1 MNRTQHYSL
10 LRAMEID
17 KKNLLKYQE
26 IYNYAYIL
34 SDGIFKIV
42 FAEEKDHTLLISLVN
57 AMLDLHDG
65 EAIKEITLEMQEF
78 PGAFTKKDC
87 IVDIIGTTNAGE
99 RVLVEVVNNLIPV
112 SKTSFGQEWIQTS
125 FGYQAAKPLSRN
137 KIAEP
142 QGQQQGDEFY
152 RDRVEYYMSRVIENQ
167 VHTSEKYE
175 LPRIYFLGLL
185 DFTLFPEEPQK
196 YIHHVDEMCNG
207 RKFFPKIQKI
217 FVEIEKFFRLEEK
230 GITTNDNSEA
240 AQWLRAIKVTINEE
254 PVPEKIM
261 QNETFRR
268 LLDSVKLINFAEE
281 LFNCEVKNVT
291 DLMAEH
297 EIGFAEGK
305 KEGHAE
311 GFVQGKTEGHAEGR
325 EAGLAEGRAEGFAQG
340 KTEGHAEGREAGL
353 AEGREAGRAEGFA
366 QGKTEGLNEGELRK
380 AREIAKG
387 LRDDG
392 VPMEIIVR
400 RSGLSEDEI
409 RKL

>member
-1 MNRTQHYSL
+1 
-10 LRAMEID
+10 MEID

-87 IVDIIGTTNAGE
+87 IVDIVGTTNAGE
-99 RVLVEVVNNLIPV
+99 RVLVEV
-112 SKTSFGQEWIQTS
+112 
-125 FGYQAAKPLSRN
+125 
-137 KIAEP
+137 
-142 QGQQQGDEFY
+142 QQQGDEFY

-230 GITTNDNSEA
+230 GITTNDSSEA

-268 LLDSVKLINFAEE
+268 LLDSVKLINFVDN
-281 LFNCEVKNVT
+281 F
-291 DLMAEH
+291 MAEY
-297 EIGFAEGK
+297 
-305 KEGHAE
+305 
-311 GFVQGKTEGHAEGR
+311 
-325 EAGLAEGRAEGFAQG
+325 EAGLAEGR
-340 KTEGHAEGREAGL
+340 KDGL
-353 AEGREAGRAEGFA
+353 AEGELKKACETAAKMLAKNKPIEEIMEF
-366 QGKTEGLNEGELRK
+366 TE
-380 AREIAKG
+380 
-387 LRDDG
+387 
-392 VPMEIIVR
+392 
-400 RSGLSEDEI
+400 LSESEI
-409 RKL
+409 LAIKSRVAP

>member
-1 MNRTQHYSL
+1 MNRAQHYSL

-17 KKNLLKYQE
+17 KKNFLKYQE

-65 EAIKEITLEMQEF
+65 DAIKDITLEMQEF

-99 RVLVEVVNNLIPV
+99 RVLVEV
-112 SKTSFGQEWIQTS
+112 
-125 FGYQAAKPLSRN
+125 
-137 KIAEP
+137 
-142 QGQQQGDEFY
+142 QQQGDEFY

-230 GITTNDNSEA
+230 GITTNDSSEA

-268 LLDSVKLINFAEE
+268 LLDSVKLINFVDN
-281 LFNCEVKNVT
+281 F
-291 DLMAEH
+291 MAEY
-297 EIGFAEGK
+297 
-305 KEGHAE
+305 
-311 GFVQGKTEGHAEGR
+311 
-325 EAGLAEGRAEGFAQG
+325 EAGLAEGRTEGFAQG
-340 KTEGHAEGREAGL
+340 KTEGHAEGRA
-353 AEGREAGRAEGFA
+353 
-366 QGKTEGLNEGELRK
+366 EGELKK
-380 AREIAKG
+380 AREMAAKM
-387 LRDDG
+387 LAKNK
-392 VPMEIIVR
+392 PIEEIMEFTE
-400 RSGLSEDEI
+400 LSESEI
-409 RKL
+409 LAIKSRVAP

>member
-57 AMLDLHDG
+57 AMLDLHGG
-65 EAIKEITLEMQEF
+65 ETIKEITLEMQEF

-281 LFNCEVKNVT
+281 LFNCEIKNVT

-311 GFVQGKTEGHAEGR
+311 GFVQGKTEGHAEGH

>member
-10 LRAMEID
+10 LRAMEMD

-57 AMLDLHDG
+57 AMLDLHGG

-78 PGAFTKKDC
+78 PGVFCKKDC

-99 RVLVEVVNNLIPV
+99 RVLVEV
-112 SKTSFGQEWIQTS
+112 
-125 FGYQAAKPLSRN
+125 
-137 KIAEP
+137 
-142 QGQQQGDEFY
+142 QQQGDDFY
-152 RDRVEYYMSRVIENQ
+152 RDRVEYYTSRVIENQ

-230 GITTNDNSEA
+230 GITKDDNSEA
-240 AQWLRAIKVTINEE
+240 ALWLRAIKVIVNEE

-261 QNETFRR
+261 QNETFKR
-268 LLDSVKLINFAEE
+268 LLESVKLINFAEE

-311 GFVQGKTEGHAEGR
+311 GFAEGKTEGH
-325 EAGLAEGRAEGFAQG
+325 EAGLAEGFAQG
-340 KTEGHAEGREAGL
+340 KTEGFAE
-353 AEGREAGRAEGFA
+353 
-366 QGKTEGLNEGELRK
+366 GKTEGLNEGELKK
-380 AREIAKG
+380 AREMAAKMLAKNKPIEEIMEFTG
-387 LRDDG
+387 L
-392 VPMEIIVR
+392 PEPEILAVKSRI
-400 RSGLSEDEI
+400 L
-409 RKL
+409 L

>member
-1 MNRTQHYSL
+1 MNRAQHYSL
-10 LRAMEID
+10 LRAMEMD

-65 EAIKEITLEMQEF
+65 DAIKDITLEMQEF
-78 PGAFTKKDC
+78 PGVFCKKDC
-87 IVDIIGTTNAGE
+87 IVDIVGTTNAGE
-99 RVLVEVVNNLIPV
+99 RVLVEV
-112 SKTSFGQEWIQTS
+112 
-125 FGYQAAKPLSRN
+125 
-137 KIAEP
+137 
-142 QGQQQGDEFY
+142 QQQGDEFY
-152 RDRVEYYMSRVIENQ
+152 RDRVEYYTSRVIENQ

-305 KEGHAE
+305 KEGHEA
-311 GFVQGKTEGHAEGR
+311 GLAEGR
-325 EAGLAEGRAEGFAQG
+325 EAGLVEGRAEGFAQG
-340 KTEGHAEGREAGL
+340 KTEGFEQGKKEGFVQGKTEGFAEGKSEGRDAGL
-353 AEGREAGRAEGFA
+353 AEGRA
-366 QGKTEGLNEGELRK
+366 EGELKK
-380 AREIAKG
+380 ACEMAAKMLVRNMPIEEI
-387 LRDDG
+387 
-392 VPMEIIVR
+392 MEITE
-400 RSGLSEDEI
+400 LSESEI
-409 RKL
+409 LAIKSRVAP

>member
-1 MNRTQHYSL
+1 MATVVLHYNLKSEIQMNRAQHYSL

-65 EAIKEITLEMQEF
+65 DAIKEISLEMQEF
-78 PGAFTKKDC
+78 PGVFCKKDC

-99 RVLVEVVNNLIPV
+99 KVLVEV
-112 SKTSFGQEWIQTS
+112 
-125 FGYQAAKPLSRN
+125 
-137 KIAEP
+137 
-142 QGQQQGDEFY
+142 QQQGDDFY
-152 RDRVEYYMSRVIENQ
+152 RDRVEYYTSRVIENQ

-230 GITTNDNSEA
+230 GISTNDSSEA

-261 QNETFRR
+261 QNETFKR

-305 KEGHAE
+305 KEGH
-311 GFVQGKTEGHAEGR
+311 

-340 KTEGHAEGREAGL
+340 KTEGHAEGF
-353 AEGREAGRAEGFA
+353 AEGKTEGHAEGFVQGKTEGHVEGRAEGFVQGKTEGFA
-366 QGKTEGLNEGELRK
+366 QGKTEGLNEGELKK
-380 AREIAKG
+380 AREMAKG

-400 RSGLSEDEI
+400 RSGLSEEEI

>member
-1 MNRTQHYSL
+1 
-10 LRAMEID
+10 MEMD

-57 AMLDLHDG
+57 AMLDLHGG

-78 PGAFTKKDC
+78 PGVFCKKDC

-99 RVLVEVVNNLIPV
+99 RVLVEV
-112 SKTSFGQEWIQTS
+112 
-125 FGYQAAKPLSRN
+125 
-137 KIAEP
+137 
-142 QGQQQGDEFY
+142 QQQGDDFY
-152 RDRVEYYMSRVIENQ
+152 RDRVEYYTSRVIENQ

-261 QNETFRR
+261 QNETFKR

-305 KEGHAE
+305 KEGHA
-311 GFVQGKTEGHAEGR
+311 
-325 EAGLAEGRAEGFAQG
+325 AGLAEGRAEGFAQG
-340 KTEGHAEGREAGL
+340 KTEGFAEGKTEGREAGL
-353 AEGREAGRAEGFA
+353 AEG
-366 QGKTEGLNEGELRK
+366 ELKK
-380 AREIAKG
+380 AREMAKSLKEQGVAIA
-387 LRDDG
+387 
-392 VPMEIIVR
+392 VIVKS
-400 RSGLSEDEI
+400 SGLSEEEI
-409 RKL
+409 NSL

>member
-57 AMLDLHDG
+57 AMLDLHDDD
-65 EAIKEITLEMQEF
+65 AIKEISLEMQEF
-78 PGAFTKKDC
+78 PGVFCKKDC

-99 RVLVEVVNNLIPV
+99 RVLVEV
-112 SKTSFGQEWIQTS
+112 
-125 FGYQAAKPLSRN
+125 
-137 KIAEP
+137 
-142 QGQQQGDEFY
+142 QQQGDEFY

-230 GITTNDNSEA
+230 GITTNDSSEA

-305 KEGHAE
+305 KEGHEA
-311 GFVQGKTEGHAEGR
+311 GLAEGR
-325 EAGLAEGRAEGFAQG
+325 EAGLAEGRAEGELKKACEMAAKMLAKNKPMGEIMEF
-340 KTEGHAEGREAGL
+340 TE
-353 AEGREAGRAEGFA
+353 
-366 QGKTEGLNEGELRK
+366 
-380 AREIAKG
+380 
-387 LRDDG
+387 
-392 VPMEIIVR
+392 
-400 RSGLSEDEI
+400 LSESEI
-409 RKL
+409 LAIKSRVAP